1 MLSIWQLLTKVT
13 EIGVSLRLLT
23 LKGFIQFMNSYTKL
37 RLTETD
43 NNKRNL
49 NDDYIK

>member
-1 MLSIWQLLTKVT
+1 MLLIWQLLTKVT

-23 LKGFIQFMNSYTKL
+23 LKGFIQSMNSYMKL

-43 NNKRNL
+43 NNKKNL
-49 NDDYIK
+49 TDNYIK